1 MKELLTAEK
10 VTTGDVTR
18 EGEQHLKQWLNCREE
33 TRRAKE
39 ALNRAE
45 CAEANAHSA
54 LAKWL
59 MPHDMKPN
67 EKIGVWVGDS
77 LFQVEMIERVAH
89 CVEDG
94 EPHLSYEP
102 KVTIRSRGKDFWRLK

>member
-1 MKELLTAEK
+1 MTSQTAEK

-18 EGEQHLKQWLNCREE
+18 EGEQHLKYWLNCQED

-59 MPHDMKPN
+59 MPHDMKPT
-67 EKIGVWVGDS
+67 EKIGVWVGES
-77 LFQVEMIERVAH
+77 LFQVEMTERVAYSTA
-89 CVEDG
+89 G
-94 EPHLSYEP
+94 AEPHISYEP
-102 KVTIRSRGKDFWRLK
+102 KVTIRTRDKDFWRYK